1 MRKAYA
7 WIGLKNDTKGFSL
20 TWLLI
25 LLDANLDYERNI
37 TEGNSFDENPWL
49 VRFRDTAPENVRNW
63 AANKPMEGTQ
73 SDYDAQ
79 ELYIFAGDVMPI
91 VGAEDVVKGVKKVA
105 PDLSRPRGNLVLA
118 RKNI

>member
-1 MRKAYA
+1 
-7 WIGLKNDTKGFSL
+7 
-20 TWLLI
+20 
-25 LLDANLDYERNI
+25 
-37 TEGNSFDENPWL
+37 
-49 VRFRDTAPENVRNW
+49 
-63 AANKPMEGTQ
+63 MEGTQ